1 MTVVRTEV
9 HGLAKAEAFSVLAY
23 TRAAGVLA
31 VISFVAGGFGE
42 AYAPGQLIASADA
55 AATVQNLRSLD
66 LMFRLGFAGYL
77 VEAMCDV
84 ALALMFYALLKPVN
98 RYIALMAAFFGL
110 LGTASFAG
118 AELFYYAPTLVLRDA
133 AYLKAFSPD
142 QLNVFALLSL
152 KLYALGA
159 AIFTAFYGIAWV
171 LRGYLMFRSEYFPK
185 FLGVLMTLAG
195 FAFVAQ
201 NFALVLAPK
210 YSSGWLMLLMLPG
223 FLVMAVWLLVKGVD
237 VAKWEETQ
245 QSPASIHSLS

>member
-1 MTVVRTEV
+1 MTVVPTEV
-9 HGLAKAEAFSVLAY
+9 RQLAKAREFPVLAY
-23 TRAAGVLA
+23 ARAAGVLA

-42 AYAPGQLIASADA
+42 VYAPGKLIASDDA

-66 LMFRLGFAGYL
+66 FIFRLGFGGYM
-77 VEAMCDV
+77 VEAICDV
-84 ALALMFYALLKPVN
+84 ALALMFYALLKPVD

-118 AELFYYAPTLVLRDA
+118 AELFYYAPTIVLRDA

-159 AIFTAFYGIAWV
+159 AIFSAFYGAAWV
-171 LRGYLMFRSEYFPK
+171 LRGYLMFRSQYFPR
-185 FLGVLMTLAG
+185 FLGGLMALAG

-210 YSSGWLMLLMLPG
+210 SPSGWLMLLMLPG
-223 FLVMAVWLLVKGVD
+223 FLVMAVWLLAKGVD

-245 QSPASIHSLS
+245 KSAISS